1 MQDQAREGL
10 GASLLPK
17 ELIDRVN
24 EAPPSWQVAAASPSP
39 ALNEAQESPRGSS
52 MELTGMSMDLLRSS
66 LTGSIGKSAANR
78 LTNSP
83 RQSPASRPAG
93 KLADPNFPFLWLL
106 QSLQEG
112 IAPCAR
118 VSNRAS

>member
-24 EAPPSWQVAAASPSP
+24 EAPASWDNSGASPNPSG
-39 ALNEAQESPRGSS
+39 NEVLESPRGSS

-66 LTGSIGKSAANR
+66 LTGSIGKAVATASEA
-78 LTNSP
+78 LP
-83 RQSPASRPAG
+83 EQSPAARPAG
-93 KLADPNFPFLWLL
+93 GAAV
-106 QSLQEG
+106 Q
-112 IAPCAR
+112 
-118 VSNRAS
+118 

>member
-24 EAPPSWQVAAASPSP
+24 EAPPSWQVGGASPNP
-39 ALNEAQESPRGSS
+39 AQAEVQESPRGSS

-66 LTGSIGKSAANR
+66 LTGSIGNAVA
-78 LTNSP
+78 NSP
-83 RQSPASRPAG
+83 GMLPTHSPAARPY
-93 KLADPNFPFLWLL
+93 
-106 QSLQEG
+106 
-112 IAPCAR
+112 R
-118 VSNRAS
+118 